1 MTEKKPVSGAA
12 DISASYPASN
22 GDLLR
27 RTVRTVVLLVAACVL
42 FVGMLSL
49 LAFTVTARATHPA
62 AEEHA
67 PAATDHATS
76 GQAAKKP
83 LSI

>member
-1 MTEKKPVSGAA
+1 MTEKKPVSGA
-12 DISASYPASN
+12 DVSSSYPASDS
-22 GDLLR
+22 DLLR

-62 AEEHA
+62 PEEQRA
-67 PAATDHATS
+67 PATTDHATS